1 MSLIKISVNQQRRYS
16 LVGQLC
22 SILLGL
28 SLLNTPAAFGQT
40 SVTVEA
46 ESYTSFSDS
55 DTGNNGGVFRT
66 DAVDIQATTD
76 TGGGFNVGW
85 IVTGEWLQYTVNL
98 PAGTYQISTRVAS
111 AVGGGNYAILVDGV
125 SRGSQTVGNT
135 GGWQTWQTQNVGS
148 TVTFPTSGNHT
159 VRINF
164 TAGNFNLNWLRF
176 TGTTTA
182 PVDSDGDG
190 VVDTADQCPNTP
202 RGTTVNASG
211 CPVTTTPTAGRIEAE
226 SYNSYSD
233 ADPAN
238 NGNAFRA
245 DGVDIEASTDTDGG
259 FNIGWTAPGEWLQYN
274 LTLEQGT
281 YQLSSRVAS
290 QVGGG
295 AFNVLVDGV
304 QVATDTIG
312 TTGGW
317 QTWQTHNIGTFTVS
331 STGAHTLRV
340 NITAGNFNFNW
351 LNLVRLN
358 NPNNGNQ
365 TSFVSPT
372 PTAPGTFKASDYD
385 LGGAGV
391 AYSDISPGNTLGAY
405 RPSDDVDLEA
415 SSLGGFNIGWVESG
429 DWVEYTINVTKAGS
443 YYLFAQ
449 IASGAAGGSFHFE
462 FTGATNLNSGPIS
475 AGATGGWQNW
485 SSSNAVSVNLN
496 AGIHVV
502 RLVAD
507 VGGFNIYNFTLDNSG
522 TQPTGPVT
530 SYPGYTGRYRNFTL
544 AVDERFD
551 GAVLSPSR
559 WATGDGTFPENNCR
573 FQPQGARVAGGNLE
587 LVVRNEFVPSSL
599 SVDQNQIK
607 DARNYSCGEVRLK
620 QRIQYGRIEGRF
632 RTPTSGAT
640 GFITS
645 LFTYDAADYQW
656 RELDIELE
664 GGRPGS
670 MSSNYIYGDEANLW
684 FFEWQATRTWGA
696 WERLHPTPRP
706 TREWIVY
713 AIEWTPDY
721 VAWYM
726 DGVEVRRLVEND
738 VDGNP
743 FIPPQIRAA
752 TLPRKPT
759 TVMMNFWIPTPSVML
774 GFGGDTGGNA
784 YPMVAQYDWFR
795 YYTWTPG
802 TP

>member
-1 MSLIKISVNQQRRYS
+1 MSFNHISVNAQRWRNTRR
-16 LVGQLC
+16 QLC
-22 SILLGL
+22 LFFLGMML
-28 SLLNTPAAFGQT
+28 FNCSAFGQT
-40 SVTVEA
+40 NVTVEA
-46 ESYTSFSDS
+46 ENYTSFFDS

-76 TGGGFNVGW
+76 TGGGYNVGW
-85 IVTGEWLQYTVNL
+85 TVAEEWLQYTVNL
-98 PAGTYQISTRVAS
+98 TPGTYQLSTRVAS
-111 AVGGGNYAILVDGV
+111 AVGGGNYSILLDGIN
-125 SRGSQTVGNT
+125 RGSQTVGNT
-135 GGWQTWQTQNVGS
+135 GGWQTWQTQNLG
-148 TVTFPTSGNHT
+148 TVTINTSGNHT
-159 VRINF
+159 LRFNIV
-164 TAGNFNLNWLRF
+164 AGNFNLNWIRLA
-176 TGTTTA
+176 GTTVA
-182 PVDSDGDG
+182 PTDSDGDG
-190 VVDTADQCPNTP
+190 VVDTQDQCPNTP
-202 RGTTVNASG
+202 AGTSVDANG
-211 CPVTTTPTAGRIEAE
+211 CAITSSTGRIEAE
-226 SYNSYSD
+226 NYSSYFDVD
-233 ADPAN
+233 AAN

-245 DGVDIEASTDTDGG
+245 DGVDIETSTDTDGG
-259 FNIGWTAPGEWLQYN
+259 FNIGWTAAGEWLQYN

-281 YQLSSRVAS
+281 YQVSSRVAS

-295 AFNVLVDGV
+295 SFNLLMDGV
-304 QVATDTIG
+304 QFASDTVG
-312 TTGGW
+312 LTGGW
-317 QTWQTHNIGTFTVS
+317 QTWQTHNLGTVTIN
-331 STGAHTLRV
+331 STGAHTLRL
-340 NITAGNFNFNW
+340 NITAGNFNLNW
-351 LNLVRLN
+351 INLVRLN
-358 NPNNGNQ
+358 NPTGNQ

-405 RPSDDVDLEA
+405 RPNDDVDLEP
-415 SSLGGFNIGWVESG
+415 SSLGGFNIGWIESG
-429 DWVEYTINVTKAGS
+429 DWVEYTINVTKAGN
-443 YYLFAQ
+443 YFLFAQ
-449 IASGAAGGSFHFE
+449 IASGGTGGNFHFE
-462 FTGATNLNSGPIS
+462 FSGATTVNSGAMTAP
-475 AGATGGWQNW
+475 ATGGWQTW
-485 SSSNAVSVNLN
+485 STSSVTSVNLN
-496 AGIHVV
+496 AGIHIV

-507 VGGFNIYNFTLDNSG
+507 LGGFNIYNFTLDNSS
-522 TQPTGPVT
+522 TQPTGPIT
-530 SYPGYTGRYRNFTL
+530 SYPGYTGRYPNFTL
-544 AVDERFD
+544 SVDERFD
-551 GAVLSPSR
+551 GAALNPAR
-559 WATGDGTFPENNCR
+559 WSTGDGTFPENNCR
-573 FQPQGARVAGGNLE
+573 FQPQGARVAGGNME
-587 LVVRNEFVPSSL
+587 LVIRNEFVPSSL

-645 LFTYDAADYQW
+645 LFTYDIADFQW

-670 MSSNYIYGDEANLW
+670 MSSNYIYGDDANLW

-721 VAWYM
+721 VAWFM

-743 FIPPQIRAA
+743 LIPPQIKPA

-759 TVMMNFWIPTPSVML
+759 TVMMNFWIPTPAVML
-774 GFGGDTGGNA
+774 GFGGDTGGNL